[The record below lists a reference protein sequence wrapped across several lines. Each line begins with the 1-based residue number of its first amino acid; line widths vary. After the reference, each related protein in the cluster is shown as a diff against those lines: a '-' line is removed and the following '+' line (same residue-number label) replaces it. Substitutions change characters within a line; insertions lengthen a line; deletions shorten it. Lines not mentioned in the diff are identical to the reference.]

1 MLEVSLSGSVRKSVG
16 KKDSKAL
23 RNQDLVPVVVYGA
36 GKEHHLSMKQLDLHK
51 LLFNPKVYL
60 VKIDAEGQTIKAVV
74 QAVQQHPLTER
85 ILHVD
90 FIEVHDNRKVRMEIP
105 VVLKGRAPGVTAGGK
120 MNQVFRKLRVSA
132 MITDLPDGIEVDV
145 SGMALGDSIRIS
157 TVVLKGVE
165 ILQPADAV
173 ICAVKMA
180 RGAGEEAA
188 AAEAAATPADG
199 AAPVAGATPADGAKA
214 GAAGA
219 KGATGAAKTDAPP
232 AAGDKGKKDK
242 K

>member
-1 MLEVSLSGSVRKSVG
+1 
-16 KKDSKAL
+16 
-23 RNQDLVPVVVYGA
+23 
-36 GKEHHLSMKQLDLHK
+36 
-51 LLFNPKVYL
+51 
-60 VKIDAEGQTIKAVV
+60 
-74 QAVQQHPLTER
+74 
-85 ILHVD
+85 
-90 FIEVHDNRKVRMEIP
+90 
-105 VVLKGRAPGVTAGGK
+105 
-120 MNQVFRKLRVSA
+120 